1 MRISTLSLAVGL
13 AAFPVAASAQ
23 VLDLGGCGA
32 FTQPIGAT
40 NAGRTNGWFYDN
52 LSADAQGAATE
63 CNVGYFALGTID
75 ACGNMTPGT
84 AANAGGFVGGT
95 GFGSGDGFQPAPFM
109 FSGQYTYNLRLVGA
123 IAGKTSEFGIFTKAE
138 DGSYIFNAIPSFGA
152 KQINSTYTVLAG
164 SDWGFY
170 IRNTFNPSTG
180 GCSSP
185 NYDCSDAT
193 GGYSGAP
200 FQQFVLFRSAGGP
213 GGFRYLVG
221 VEDNGLELLP
231 NGSFRDSDYND
242 YIVEVTTT
250 PEPMSM
256 ALMATGLVGLAGAGF
271 IQRRRRQNP
280 SA

>member
-1 MRISTLSLAVGL
+1 
-13 AAFPVAASAQ
+13 VAASAQ
-23 VLDLGGCGA
+23 VLDLGGGGA
-32 FTQPIGAT
+32 FTQPISAS
-40 NAGRTNGWFYDN
+40 NAGRTSGWFYDN
-52 LSADAQGAATE
+52 LSADQNGAATE
-63 CNVGYFALGTID
+63 CNVGFFALGTLD
-75 ACGNMTPGT
+75 NCLNMTPGT
-84 AANAGGFVGGT
+84 GANQGGYVGGT

-123 IAGKTSEFGIFTKAE
+123 IAGRNSEFGIFTRAE
-138 DGSYIFNAIPSFGA
+138 DGSYIFTAIPSFGA

-170 IRNTFNPSTG
+170 LRNTFNPTTG
-180 GCSSP
+180 GCLSP
-185 NYDCSDAT
+185 THDCSDAD
-193 GGYSGAP
+193 GGYTSSP
-200 FQQFVLFRSAGGP
+200 FQQFVLFRSSSGP
-213 GGFRYLVG
+213 GGYRYLVG
-221 VEDNGLELLP
+221 AEDNALELLP

-242 YIVEVTTT
+242 YIVEVTTTTT